1 MEAVSQNSQIKVV
14 CSESANWHTD
24 EALSLATRLLQ
35 KYKSIDAIFCAND
48 KMALGVLQA
57 LDIMNIKGN
66 ILLAGY
72 DNIESV
78 RDEMRNRRIQGTV
91 EQHPEL
97 MGEYGVELA
106 WKALNG
112 QKIPSYKQTPL
123 PMKEEWGSMRNLG
136 SIPP

>member
-1 MEAVSQNSQIKVV
+1 
-14 CSESANWHTD
+14 
-24 EALSLATRLLQ
+24 
-35 KYKSIDAIFCAND
+35 
-48 KMALGVLQA
+48 MALGVLQA